1 MGAGL
6 WREAPVSEGRYRGLR
21 SRRQAQSFNPA
32 FNPLADCAWRPKCP
46 KRGAMLTISDLTY
59 RLGERLLFDAAGVSL
74 PTRARAGFV
83 GRNGAG
89 KTTLFRLVS
98 GEIAPESGTIS
109 LPSRTRLGRVE
120 QEAPGGPTALI
131 DFVLAADTERESL
144 LARAEIE
151 TDPHEIAE
159 IQTRL
164 ADIDAHSAPA
174 RAAAILH
181 GLGFDAAA
189 QARPLS
195 EFSGGWRM
203 RVALAAVL
211 FARPD
216 LLLLDE
222 PTNYL
227 DLEGA
232 LWLVDYLATYPASV
246 VVISHDRDL
255 LDDVATHI
263 LHLERGKL
271 TLYKGNYSSFEQQ
284 RREAQMLA
292 AKAGKKQ
299 EEQRKHLQAFVDR
312 FRAKATKARQAQSRL
327 KLLAKMEP
335 AVAIVDDAVSPIRLP
350 SPEKPLSPPIIAFEN
365 VSVGYGERVVLSR
378 LSLSL
383 TNDDRIGLL
392 GANGNG
398 KSTFAR
404 LLAGRL
410 QPCAG
415 RAVRAAKLDVGFF
428 AQHQVDDLNLN
439 DTPYSVFARLMP
451 EAPEA
456 RIRARAAQ
464 TGFSGARADTR
475 VEHLSGGE
483 KARLLLGVAA
493 FNGPHLLIL
502 DEPTNHLDIDSR
514 AALIEAIND
523 YEGAVVLVSHDRYLL
538 EACADRLW
546 LVDGGL
552 VRPFDGDMDD
562 YARFVLSKS
571 RGETER
577 REARPATQ
585 SAEAPVARSRRDAGG
600 LRRKLGAAEEKVEK
614 LTALLA
620 RVDAALAEPD
630 AFSRNPEEAGRLA
643 AQREDLVQALAQ
655 AEEQWLALASEAESV
670 DG

>member
-1 MGAGL
+1 
-6 WREAPVSEGRYRGLR
+6 
-21 SRRQAQSFNPA
+21 
-32 FNPLADCAWRPKCP
+32 
-46 KRGAMLTISDLTY
+46 MLTISDLTY
-59 RLGERLLFDAAGVSL
+59 RLGERLLFDAAGVAL
-74 PTRARAGFV
+74 PPRARAGFV

-98 GEIAPESGTIS
+98 GEIAPESGIIS
-109 LPSRTRLGRVE
+109 LPARTRLGRVE
-120 QEAPGGPTALI
+120 QEAPGGPTPLI
-131 DFVLAADTERESL
+131 DFVLAADVERAALLERAHTE
-144 LARAEIE
+144 A
-151 TDPHEIAE
+151 DPHEIAE

-211 FARPD
+211 FSRPD

-246 VVISHDRDL
+246 IVISHDRDL

-271 TLYKGNYSSFEQQ
+271 TLYKGNYSSFEKQ

-335 AVAIVDDAVSPIRLP
+335 AVAIVDEAVLPIQLP

-365 VSVGYGERVVLSR
+365 ASVGYGERVVLSR

-383 TNDDRIGLL
+383 SNDDRIGLL

-398 KSTFAR
+398 KSTFAK

-415 RAVRAAKLDVGFF
+415 NAVRAAKLDVGFF

-451 EAPEA
+451 GAPEA

-546 LVDGGL
+546 LVDGGR
-552 VRPFDGDMDD
+552 VRPFDGDMDE

-571 RGETER
+571 RGDAER
-577 REARPATQ
+577 RETRPPAQTAQ
-585 SAEAPVARSRRDAGG
+585 PPVAKSRRDTQG
-600 LRRKLGAAEEKVEK
+600 LRRKLGAAEEKLEK
-614 LTALLA
+614 LTALLGK
-620 RVDAALAEPD
+620 VDAALAAPD
-630 AFSRNPEEAGRLA
+630 AFSRNPQEAGRLA